1 MLDKDLKYSSS
12 RFFILT
18 DWFITVVL
26 DVVLLCHWE
35 EWTLV
40 ARVQHIIVIA
50 GIACW
55 LAGLAIITERVS
67 QCLLDL
73 NSLSLLKLVLLL
85 EGVVSHDF
93 MVNTV
98 IKLSIVVKFI
108 LSVDFTAFL
117 WEAEDLL
124 LDFHQLL
131 DLRLLIFDEVN
142 ALLAHGRVERR

>member
-1 MLDKDLKYSSS
+1 M
-12 RFFILT
+12 
-18 DWFITVVL
+18 
-26 DVVLLCHWE
+26 
-35 EWTLV
+35 
-40 ARVQHIIVIA
+40 
-50 GIACW
+50 
-55 LAGLAIITERVS
+55 ITERVS

-117 WEAEDLL
+117 
-124 LDFHQLL
+124 
-131 DLRLLIFDEVN
+131 
-142 ALLAHGRVERR
+142 